1 MATCLPSQGISFLHT
16 KTGSGYQTHTCT
28 GNERAVLR
36 SPWLGLSES
45 RERQSGSTETEG
57 EGVEVKGNR
66 ENTRESKVVMGD
78 CQAPAINFSLA

>member
-1 MATCLPSQGISFLHT
+1 MLKQIKWRRRCNGNMPSQGISFLHT

-45 RERQSGSTETEG
+45 RERQWEYRD
-57 EGVEVKGNR
+57 R
-66 ENTRESKVVMGD
+66 EREREWK
-78 CQAPAINFSLA
+78 